1 MKYLHTFT
9 PLIKSINMSTE
20 NENNSGKFKIL
31 VGVLSVL
38 LIALA
43 VYTIT
48 LFNDNK
54 SEVSSLENQKAEI
67 QTELEGLIANYDEVI
82 KDNELKD
89 KDLLA
94 ARERISV
101 LLDSVKDAKAN
112 ITLIDRYKVEIGK
125 LKQERVLLFKKAD
138 SLIAA
143 NQRLAIER
151 DSTSMELQNTKVV
164 MDSVSLENLSMNE
177 TIKKASIVKATDL
190 RGEAV
195 IIRTNG
201 KVVDTRRA
209 SRADKIR
216 ACFTLSPNA
225 VAQKGNRT
233 LYVQVINPKNNVMGD
248 KTVKQFDDKN
258 LNYSASTNVFY
269 ENEEL
274 DVCILVNASDTDLIS
289 GRYIVNLFDGENQ
302 IATTTMELK

>member
-1 MKYLHTFT
+1 M
-9 PLIKSINMSTE
+9 NTE

-31 VGVLSVL
+31 IGVLSVL

-43 VYTIT
+43 VYTVT

-54 SEVSSLENQKAEI
+54 STISNLESQKADIE
-67 QTELEGLIANYDEVI
+67 QELEGLIANYDEVI

-94 ARERISV
+94 ARERITI

-112 ITLIDRYKVEIGK
+112 VALIERYKAEVGR
-125 LKQERVLLFKKAD
+125 LKQERTMLFKRAD

-143 NQRLAIER
+143 NQRLAMER
-151 DSTSMELQNTKVV
+151 DSTNTELTNTRMVV
-164 MDSVSLENLSMNE
+164 DSVSQENMAMTE
-177 TIKKASIVKATDL
+177 TIKKGSIVKATDL

-195 IIRTNG
+195 IVRSNG
-201 KVVDTRRA
+201 KVVDTKRA

-216 ACFTLSPNA
+216 ACFTLAPNA
-225 VAQKGNRT
+225 IAQKGDRI
-233 LYVQVINPKNNVMGD
+233 LYVQVISPKNKMMGD
-248 KTVKQFDDKN
+248 DTVKQFEEKN

-274 DVCILVNASDTDLIS
+274 DVCILVNASETDLVQ
-289 GRYIVNLFDGENQ
+289 GRYTINLFDGPNQ
-302 IATTTMELK
+302 VASTTMELK

>member
-1 MKYLHTFT
+1 
-9 PLIKSINMSTE
+9 MSTE

-43 VYTIT
+43 VYTVT

-54 SEVSSLENQKAEI
+54 SKISTLETQKADIE
-67 QTELEGLIANYDEVI
+67 QELEGLIANYDEVI

-89 KDLLA
+89 RDLLA
-94 ARERISV
+94 ARERISI

-112 ITLIDRYKVEIGK
+112 IALIERYKIEIGK
-125 LKQERVLLFKKAD
+125 LKQERSMLFKRAD

-143 NQRLAIER
+143 NRRLAMER
-151 DSTSMELQNTKVV
+151 DSTSSELENTRLVV
-164 MDSVSLENLSMNE
+164 DSVSQENLAMNE

-195 IIRTNG
+195 IIRNSG
-201 KVVDTRRA
+201 KVVDTRRS

-216 ACFTLSPNA
+216 ACFTLAPNA
-225 VAQKGNRT
+225 VAKRGDRT
-233 LYVQVINPKNNVMGD
+233 IYVQVINPKNNIIGD
-248 KTVKQFDDKN
+248 RESKEFDGN
-258 LNYSASTNVFY
+258 VLFYSASTKVFY

-274 DVCILVNASDTDLIS
+274 DVCILVNASEADLVE
-289 GRYIVNLFDGENQ
+289 GRYVINVFDGENQ
-302 IATTTMELK
+302 VASTTMELK

>member
-1 MKYLHTFT
+1 
-9 PLIKSINMSTE
+9 MSTE

-31 VGVLSVL
+31 IGVLSVL

-43 VYTIT
+43 VYTVT

-54 SEVSSLENQKAEI
+54 STISNLESQKADIE
-67 QTELEGLIANYDEVI
+67 QELEGLIANYDEVI

-94 ARERISV
+94 ARERITI

-112 ITLIDRYKVEIGK
+112 VALIERYKAEVGR
-125 LKQERVLLFKKAD
+125 LKQERTMLFKRAD

-143 NQRLAIER
+143 NQRLAMER
-151 DSTSMELQNTKVV
+151 DSTNTELTNTRMVV
-164 MDSVSLENLSMNE
+164 DSVSQENMAMSE
-177 TIKKASIVKATDL
+177 TIKKGSIVKATDL

-195 IIRTNG
+195 IIRSNG
-201 KVVDTRRA
+201 KVVDTKRA

-216 ACFTLSPNA
+216 ACFTLAPNA
-225 VAQKGNRT
+225 IAQKGDRI
-233 LYVQVINPKNNVMGD
+233 LYVQVISPKNKMMGD
-248 KTVKQFDDKN
+248 DTVKQFEEKN

-269 ENEEL
+269 ENDEL
-274 DVCILVNASDTDLIS
+274 DVCILVNASETDLVE
-289 GRYIVNLFDGENQ
+289 GRYTINLYDGPNQ
-302 IATTTMELK
+302 IASTTMELK

>member
-1 MKYLHTFT
+1 
-9 PLIKSINMSTE
+9 MSTE

-31 VGVLSVL
+31 IGVLSVL

-43 VYTIT
+43 VYTVT

-54 SEVSSLENQKAEI
+54 STISTLETEKETIEQ
-67 QTELEGLIANYDEVI
+67 ELEGLIANYDEVI

-94 ARERISV
+94 ARERITV

-112 ITLIDRYKVEIGK
+112 IGLIQRYKVEVGR
-125 LKQERVLLFKKAD
+125 LKQERAMLFKRAD

-143 NQRLAIER
+143 NRQLAMER
-151 DSTSMELQNTKVV
+151 DSTSMELTNTRMVV
-164 MDSVSLENLSMNE
+164 DSVSQENQAMNE
-177 TIKKASIVKATDL
+177 ILKQGSIVKATNL

-195 IIRTNG
+195 IIRNSG
-201 KVVDTRRA
+201 KVVDTRRS

-216 ACFTLSPNA
+216 ACFTLAPNSIA
-225 VAQKGNRT
+225 TRGDRIF
-233 LYVQVINPKNNVMGD
+233 YIQVINPRNVMMGD
-248 KTVKQFDDKN
+248 DTVKQFEDKN

-269 ENEEL
+269 ENEAL
-274 DVCILVNASDTDLIS
+274 DVCILVNSKETNLIE
-289 GRYIVNLFDGENQ
+289 GRYTINVFDGPNL
-302 IATTTMELK
+302 IGTTTMELK

>member
-1 MKYLHTFT
+1 
-9 PLIKSINMSTE
+9 MSTE

-31 VGVLSVL
+31 IGVLSVL

-43 VYTIT
+43 VYTVT

-54 SEVSSLENQKAEI
+54 STISNLETQKADIE
-67 QTELEGLIANYDEVI
+67 QELEGLIANYDEVI

-94 ARERISV
+94 ARERITV

-112 ITLIDRYKVEIGK
+112 IGLIERYKAEVGR
-125 LKQERVLLFKKAD
+125 LKQERTLLFKRAD

-143 NQRLAIER
+143 NKQLAMER
-151 DSTSMELQNTKVV
+151 DSTSTELSNTRMVV
-164 MDSVSLENLSMNE
+164 DSVSQENMAMTE
-177 TIKKASIVKATDL
+177 TIKKGSIVKATDL

-195 IIRTNG
+195 IIRNSG
-201 KVVDTRRA
+201 KVVDTKRA

-216 ACFTLSPNA
+216 ACFTLAPNA
-225 VAQKGNRT
+225 IAQKGDRI
-233 LYVQVINPKNNVMGD
+233 LYVQVINPKNKMMGD
-248 KTVKQFDDKN
+248 NTVKQFEDKN

-269 ENEEL
+269 ENDEL
-274 DVCILVNASDTDLIS
+274 DVCILVNASEADLIE
-289 GRYIVNLFDGENQ
+289 GRYTINLFDGPNQ
-302 IATTTMELK
+302 ISTTTMELK